1 MSTNWLDNVEPKT
14 KCWWMLI
21 DYLKATMQKFTT
33 KKNKVVLGGSSTLSY
48 VIELNLYYNTFY
60 DNNNLQT
67 SFEYKLSQ
75 DGIRKFIN
83 IEYGKNAG
91 SYAAKISLKNDIT
104 KEDIEFII
112 GLLALFGY
120 TETLNNID

>member
-1 MSTNWLDNVEPKT
+1 MSINWLENVEPKI

-33 KKNKVVLGGSSTLSY
+33 KKNKVVVGSSSTLY
-48 VIELNLYYNTFY
+48 YTIELNLYYNTFY

-75 DGIRKFIN
+75 DGIRKFID
-83 IEYGKNAG
+83 IEYGKNPN
-91 SYAAKISLKNDIT
+91 SYAAKISLKNNIT
-104 KEDIEFII
+104 KDDIEFII

-120 TETLNNID
+120 TETLNSID